1 MKVCRENIMGIFNIP
16 SIITFLLV
24 LYEGENR
31 ASQIP
36 KAGKNTPTS
45 RLCIEHWCLNLRF
58 QSFLILF
65 RYDRQACPLSLV

>member
-24 LYEGENR
+24 LYERENR

-45 RLCIEHWCLNLRF
+45 RLCIE
-58 QSFLILF
+58 
-65 RYDRQACPLSLV
+65 PLVSKFMVSKLLYSV